1 MVAMRSHSVLAV
13 LLSDAG
19 VERDT
24 SSDAQA
30 STAPAT
36 EPELSEELDGER
48 DLGSLDLPEEYGDW
62 KDDYADAVGISR
74 WREL

>member
-13 LLSDAG
+13 LLSDAC

-24 SSDAQA
+24 ASEAQA

>member
-1 MVAMRSHSVLAV
+1 MVAMPNNSVLAV

-19 VERDT
+19 IERD
-24 SSDAQA
+24 SASDAQTSA
-30 STAPAT
+30 AAAT
-36 EPELSEELDGER
+36 EREVSEELDGER
-48 DLGSLDLPEEYGDW
+48 DLGSLDLDEDYGDW

>member
-1 MVAMRSHSVLAV
+1 MLAV

-19 VERDT
+19 DVRD
-24 SSDAQA
+24 SASDAQA
-30 STAPAT
+30 SPAAAT
-36 EPELSEELDGER
+36 ESQLLEESDGER
-48 DLGSLDLPEEYGDW
+48 DLGSLDLDEDYGDW